1 MALMIPMPSMAHDQ
15 LIDQSPEAGNVL
27 EAGLI
32 SVDLTFS
39 DDLIVLEDG
48 AGSEIVILDAD
59 QNPANNGCAV
69 IEGRIATAKAD
80 IDQPGIYTVGWR
92 VVSGDGH
99 PISDSFTFEVVNTS
113 TYVADPDYVFADCAN
128 PYNKETSE
136 IQLPSPTYLYWLL
149 WVSIPAVALVLYLF
163 LRPSKK
169 GSGGKRQAQEQKP
182 E

>member
-1 MALMIPMPSMAHDQ
+1 MALLIPMPSIAHDQ
-15 LIDQSPEAGNVL
+15 LIDQSPKAGTVL

-32 SVDLTFS
+32 SIDLTFS

-59 QNPANNGCAV
+59 QNPVNNGCAV

-80 IDQPGIYTVGWR
+80 IDQPGTYTVGWR

-99 PISDSFTFEVVNTS
+99 PISDSFVFQVVNT
-113 TYVADPDYVFADCAN
+113 TDYVADPNYVFTECAN

-149 WVSIPAVALVLYLF
+149 WLSIPAVALVLFLF
-163 LRPSKK
+163 LRPSNK
-169 GSGGKRQAQEQKP
+169 GPGGKGKAQEQKP